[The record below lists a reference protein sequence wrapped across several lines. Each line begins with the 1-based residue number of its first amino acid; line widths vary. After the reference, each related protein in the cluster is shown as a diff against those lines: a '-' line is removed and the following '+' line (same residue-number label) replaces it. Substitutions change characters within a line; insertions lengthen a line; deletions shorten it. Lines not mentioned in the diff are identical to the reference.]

1 MPVQLMRELARV
13 PRITLTMDNAI
24 VLSRFGSI
32 IPRCKLKSKP
42 SAFTGRGSTKCFSGD
57 TPIKREFMTS
67 TGRPLVEVLP
77 SKRRVKLPWRGGLP
91 GGRPNTANSSA
102 PVLAGTDTLHFAF
115 SSD

>member
-24 VLSRFGSI
+24 VLSCFGSI

-42 SAFTGRGSTKCFSGD
+42 SAFTGLGSTNCRSAD
-57 TPIKREFMTS
+57 TPIKRGFMTS
-67 TGRPLVEVLP
+67 TGRPMVEVLP
-77 SKRRVKLPWRGGLP
+77 SKRRVKLPWRGGY
-91 GGRPNTANSSA
+91 GGHPNTANSSA
-102 PVLAGTDTLHFAF
+102 PVLAEQIRCTLRF